1 MNNDVRS
8 TAIISEEA
16 SATTVE
22 PPNSLAVLASH
33 PNVDPCDVCCEA
45 MPGFIC
51 GDLPA
56 IDTQWMATHTEQCTY
71 CRNELDGFQRLDHL
85 LAEYE
90 TACCKTAGAPP
101 MRHEIRTI
109 ARYGTMDQSPLGPL
123 LIATTAAGVCEID
136 FGRGMTIDQF
146 AKLLTE
152 RGYDPVFDQQ
162 AIQPVVSELTDY
174 FQGHRKTFDLPID
187 YSRLTPF
194 ARAVLQAT
202 AAIPTGGVATYSDI
216 AKQIGKPG
224 ASRAVGNALGHNPI
238 PIILPCHR
246 VVPANRSIGNY
257 TGGVD
262 IKVTLLSLEGA
273 LLPTGALVS

>member
-8 TAIISEEA
+8 TAVISEEA

-22 PPNSLAVLASH
+22 PPNSLAVLASR
-33 PNVDPCDVCCEA
+33 PDVDPCDVCCEA

-51 GDLPA
+51 GDLPT
-56 IDTQWMATHTEQCTY
+56 IDTQWMATHTEHCTY
-71 CRNELDGFQRLDHL
+71 CRNELKGFQRLDHL

-90 TACCKTAGAPP
+90 TAYCKTMEAPP

-109 ARYGTMDQSPLGPL
+109 ARYGTMDQSPLGSL
-123 LIATTAAGVCEID
+123 LIATTDAGVCEID

-146 AKLLTE
+146 AKLLTQ

-224 ASRAVGNALGHNPI
+224 ASRAVGNALGHNPV